1 MRRKKKPGERYSFRR
16 AMGFGTQTVQTVLY
30 GRPVLH
36 VDCGGAL
43 EIENCRSIL
52 QYDAEKLKLDMGEL
66 SVTIEGN
73 ELVVDTY
80 QKRSSRCE
88 GRCFPSI
95 WLRRSAGR
103 LMNRL
108 ARYAMGSVNFE
119 VTGGRGERFLN
130 DCVNAG
136 VPVEHIRPTQTGYLA
151 TVPLR
156 DYKRMHKYAR
166 RSRCRLRVREN
177 TAHTS
182 RCSHTVTAGGYWR
195 ALCCA
200 SCCCACAA
208 TLSGTSVLQFY
219 AGAGSIRPRAAA

>member
-80 QKRSSRCE
+80 QKTLITVR
-88 GRCFPSI
+88 GQVFFPSI
-95 WLRRSAGR
+95 L
-103 LMNRL
+103 
-108 ARYAMGSVNFE
+108 
-119 VTGGRGERFLN
+119 VTEECRAVDEQVGA
-130 DCVNAG
+130 V
-136 VPVEHIRPTQTGYLA
+136 
-151 TVPLR
+151 R
-156 DYKRMHKYAR
+156 DGKR
-166 RSRCRLRVREN
+166 E
-177 TAHTS
+177 
-182 RCSHTVTAGGYWR
+182 
-195 ALCCA
+195 
-200 SCCCACAA
+200 
-208 TLSGTSVLQFY
+208 F
-219 AGAGSIRPRAAA
+219 

>member
-73 ELVVDTY
+73 ELVGGHLPNAD
-80 QKRSSRCE
+80 SRCE

-95 WLRRSAGR
+95 L
-103 LMNRL
+103 
-108 ARYAMGSVNFE
+108 
-119 VTGGRGERFLN
+119 VTEECRAVDEQVGA
-130 DCVNAG
+130 V
-136 VPVEHIRPTQTGYLA
+136 
-151 TVPLR
+151 R
-156 DYKRMHKYAR
+156 DGKR
-166 RSRCRLRVREN
+166 E
-177 TAHTS
+177 
-182 RCSHTVTAGGYWR
+182 
-195 ALCCA
+195 
-200 SCCCACAA
+200 
-208 TLSGTSVLQFY
+208 F
-219 AGAGSIRPRAAA
+219 

>member
-80 QKRSSRCE
+80 QKMLITVR
-88 GRCFPSI
+88 GQVFSI
-95 WLRRSAGR
+95 HFG
-103 LMNRL
+103 
-108 ARYAMGSVNFE
+108 YGGVQGS
-119 VTGGRGERFLN
+119 
-130 DCVNAG
+130 
-136 VPVEHIRPTQTGYLA
+136 
-151 TVPLR
+151 
-156 DYKRMHKYAR
+156 
-166 RSRCRLRVREN
+166 
-177 TAHTS
+177 
-182 RCSHTVTAGGYWR
+182 
-195 ALCCA
+195 
-200 SCCCACAA
+200 
-208 TLSGTSVLQFY
+208 
-219 AGAGSIRPRAAA
+219 